1 MKNNSYEM
9 MSVIMD
15 NRTKRHIVTL
25 IIDTND
31 NESSEHDLIRN
42 FKIHNEFQINDTHAK
57 IVICG
62 VKIKG
67 D

>member
-1 MKNNSYEM
+1 MNNL
-9 MSVIMD
+9 
-15 NRTKRHIVTL
+15 TKRHLVTL

-31 NESSEHDLIRN
+31 TESSEHDLMRN

-57 IVICG
+57 IVVCG

>member
-1 MKNNSYEM
+1 
-9 MSVIMD
+9 MD

-31 NESSEHDLIRN
+31 VESSEHDLLKY
-42 FKIHNEFQINDTHAK
+42 FKHHGDFQINDTHAK